1 MLVLGV
7 NAYELTSSA
16 AFIKDGE
23 VVFAICEERL
33 SKIKP
38 NLFL

>member
-7 NAYELTSSA
+7 NVYELTSSA